1 MPECRFQLEISQFK
15 TERKRYFTDTYVENT
30 QPMVKPLASSPKSS
44 HIAKFFADVRG
55 PTHGPKSVWDVAA
68 RSVSRMVPLVLS
80 VHVQLIGSLATCSCS
95 Q

>member
-55 PTHGPKSVWDVAA
+55 PTRSKKCMGHCGQVGISHGTFSPVRACSAHW
-68 RSVSRMVPLVLS
+68 VSCYM
-80 VHVQLIGSLATCSCS
+80 
-95 Q
+95 